1 MSNAYKFQANASG
14 FDVYYRGKSIGQI
27 ISTKES
33 SGRHC
38 FSLGFDR
45 RKYPR
50 TYRGKVHAA
59 EALHEIYKLAKE
71 FRNRRWSVEQ
81 LIVLSW
87 DQRPRA
93 SRDFQCSK

>member
-1 MSNAYKFQANASG
+1 MPLG
-14 FDVYYRGKSIGQI
+14 LKSITAANPSVKLFRRRNPPEDTVSPSALIG
-27 ISTKES
+27 
-33 SGRHC
+33 GN

-45 RKYPR
+45 RKPPR
-50 TYRGKVHAA
+50 IYRGKVHAA